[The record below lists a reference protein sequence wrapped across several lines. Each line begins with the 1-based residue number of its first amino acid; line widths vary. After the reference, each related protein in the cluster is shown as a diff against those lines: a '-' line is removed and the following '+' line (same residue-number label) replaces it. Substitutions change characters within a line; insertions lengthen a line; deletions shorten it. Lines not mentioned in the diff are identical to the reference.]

1 MRIQTRAIERLGQL
15 VAEIE
20 PSNGG
25 RPSETRE
32 GDHPSLSRTAAARE
46 AGFSDHQRKTH
57 P

>member
-1 MRIQTRAIERLGQL
+1 VRIQTRAIERLGQL